1 MTQIGSTARHIR
13 IPIPDSG
20 GYVELSWSAHTN
32 TGHRRS
38 HNEDSY
44 VAHAPLFAVADGMG
58 GHAAGD
64 EASAAVVTR
73 LAESIDGDFSQFDEI
88 QRALQHAVIDIR
100 AIAALRNGAGVGTT
114 ATGIALT
121 RQNGGL
127 YWAVFNIGDSR
138 VYSLCDGELVQ
149 ETIDH
154 SAVQVLIDA
163 GEITAEEAESHP
175 HANVIT
181 RAVGFGANPIPDL
194 WLIPVYEN
202 SRLLVCSDGLT
213 KEVRPELI
221 KLLLEEG
228 TDPDDAAG
236 LLIEAALEA
245 GGRDNITAVVV
256 EVDEY
261 LGGTVPGDGVT
272 EPRFRST
279 PVVAAGEYH
288 DPFDTVPGLGAA
300 DTLPRANASDTVRT
314 VPLNDTMPLLSAVI
328 GGRRGRHTAS
338 SDGDAS

>member
-13 IPIPDSG
+13 IPHPESG
-20 GYVELSWSAHTN
+20 GYVELSWAAHTN
-32 TGHRRS
+32 VGHHRT

-121 RQNGGL
+121 KQSGGL

-138 VYSLCDGELVQ
+138 VYSLYDGELVQ

-154 SAVQVLIDA
+154 SAVQVLLDA
-163 GEITAEEAESHP
+163 GEITAEEAENHP
-175 HANVIT
+175 HSNVIT

-194 WLIPVYEN
+194 WLVPVREN
-202 SRLLVCSDGLT
+202 SRLLICSDGLT

-221 KLLLEEG
+221 QLLLGEG

-236 LLIEAALEA
+236 LLMEAALES

-261 LGGTVPGDGVT
+261 VGGAVQGET
-272 EPRFRST
+272 EPRYRSI
-279 PVVAAGEYH
+279 PVTSTEEYH
-288 DPFDTVPGLGAA
+288 DPFDTVPGLGNA
-300 DTLPRANASDTVRT
+300 DTLPRANAADTVRT
-314 VPLNDTMPLLSAVI
+314 ATVNATLPRLSAVV
-328 GGRRGRHTAS
+328 GSRRGRHSADSGTTTL
-338 SDGDAS
+338 